1 MKNIFLAFVLVV
13 LFTQNVSATTYF
25 FSGNE
30 DSFYENPA
38 NWSPSFPGYI
48 VGKQDCIVINTNM
61 SFDGYNIMIEGK
73 MIVELGAT
81 VTSPSNGFIIKESGK
96 LSNNGEM
103 ALGLI
108 INHGEISN
116 SEAAIIFA
124 DTYTSTN
131 HAPITN
137 LVYVNMLS
145 NQAEIDGIADAGI
158 HRMQDM
164 NYRMQGVSRGKK
176 PATPATTTPA
186 VAPKNQSDAA
196 KYIEMN
202 KNKK

>member
-1 MKNIFLAFVLVV
+1 MKNIFAAIVLVI
-13 LFTQNVSATTYF
+13 LFVQSASATTYF
-25 FSGNE
+25 FTGNE

-38 NWSPSFPGYI
+38 NWSPSFPGYT
-48 VGKQDCIVINTNM
+48 VGKQDCFVINANM
-61 SFDGYNIMIEGK
+61 SFEGYNVTIEGK

-81 VTSPSNGFIIKESGK
+81 ITSPSNGFVIKESGK

-116 SEAAIIFA
+116 SESAIIFA
-124 DTYTSTN
+124 DTYSSTH
-131 HAPITN
+131 HAPVSN
-137 LVYVNMLS
+137 LVYVNTIA
-145 NQAEIDGIADAGI
+145 NQSEVEGIADAGI

-176 PATPATTTPA
+176 TATTPA
-186 VAPKNQSDAA
+186 PAATPKDDNDAA
-196 KYIEMN
+196 KYV
-202 KNKK
+202 KTTKTKK